1 MWGAGSK
8 TFACVGFWVFMWV
21 AGGVP
26 SLMWVGRSLM
36 WASGCSPGR
45 LGGPGARVWAAL
57 VWSMRRHRQRVC
69 VRVSGMWSIGRSCG
83 PLTLMWSVSSGHVVY
98 ACSCGRSPS
107 LRWSMSLA
115 HVGPACTFDRSGGP
129 CPSLMWPMHEMSVAY
144 VGHRRPCGPCMKRP
158 SLMWASVVMWSKS
171 LAQVVHVPRSCG
183 PGMHFRSL
191 RWSMSLARKTI
202 LARRGRRG

>member
-1 MWGAGSK
+1 MTKKRTARPPYFTSGLSINYPFRPTGTIQTRPGHDPARLSLFCQLHTPCACTCALHLPPAALGTRSLVWGARSK

-57 VWSMRRHRQRVC
+57 VWSMRRHRQRLC

-115 HVGPACTFDRSGGP
+115 HVGPA
-129 CPSLMWPMHEMSVAY
+129 
-144 VGHRRPCGPCMKRP
+144 
-158 SLMWASVVMWSKS
+158 
-171 LAQVVHVPRSCG
+171 
-183 PGMHFRSL
+183 
-191 RWSMSLARKTI
+191 
-202 LARRGRRG
+202 

>member
-1 MWGAGSK
+1 MANTKVLFFLDSHMQCTSRCHHQARRANHHCFINTGRFPSHSLPASCTNPGTRSLVWGAGSK

-57 VWSMRRHRQRVC
+57 VWSMRRHRQRLC

-107 LRWSMSLA
+107 LRWPMSLA
-115 HVGPACTFDRSGGP
+115 HVGPA
-129 CPSLMWPMHEMSVAY
+129 
-144 VGHRRPCGPCMKRP
+144 
-158 SLMWASVVMWSKS
+158 
-171 LAQVVHVPRSCG
+171 
-183 PGMHFRSL
+183 
-191 RWSMSLARKTI
+191 
-202 LARRGRRG
+202 